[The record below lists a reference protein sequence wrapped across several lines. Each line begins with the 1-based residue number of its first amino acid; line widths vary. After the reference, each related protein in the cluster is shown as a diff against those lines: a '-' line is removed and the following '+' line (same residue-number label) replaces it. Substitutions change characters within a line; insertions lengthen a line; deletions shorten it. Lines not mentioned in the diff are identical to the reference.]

1 MKTIITLLLIILCW
15 ASPSWGRPYNFI
27 LSDKN
32 LSSCLVNSIYQD
44 SDGMIWI
51 STENGLNRY
60 DGTKVTTYKHNDED
74 PHSLAHNYVRY
85 VYEDRAGNFLVG
97 SYIGLQ
103 IYHRE
108 TDDFSPIGTFS
119 DGQPLLSSPSYISEL
134 PDGRL
139 YTSGNQTCNV
149 TIENGVPVFHD
160 VAWRGWDTSLSG
172 EMLCDKHG
180 TLWCQKMNDDIYSIS
195 TQGHLEYHR
204 GIVPAQEISGLL
216 RDNEGNIY
224 LHTMQHDLY
233 RLDFDHNTWHK
244 VNATRTSSAAL
255 KCIYRLDQE
264 QILVGTDGNGIKLI
278 NERTGEVSDYPID
291 LPALSSRYLKVH
303 QIMRDH
309 DGDLWLTLYLKGIAH
324 IPMRKSS
331 FHYMGSH
338 SLTANLIGS
347 SSVSALH
354 SDRSGQIW
362 VGTDG
367 EGLYCIDSTLT
378 TSHHYVSSTDGG
390 SMPAIVQAIYEDSR
404 GTIWIGSYGEGCGR
418 IDPST
423 GRYTP
428 SQSIFRRQDAL
439 AQRFYDF
446 IEDSQHRLWVA
457 TLGHGL
463 FCYDLTSHKLID
475 ELSFGRGKVNLW
487 ATCLLLT
494 TDNQLL
500 VGTYDGVYAIDL
512 NARTPEP
519 RHVFDRNI
527 VFSLY
532 QDQQQRLW
540 AGGST
545 GLTLYSLSADS
556 VKTFTTQDGLAGNAV
571 YSILG
576 DDHQGL
582 WIGTDHGLT
591 RYQPDTHIYNN
602 YSVADGLQGNEF
614 SKNVS
619 CRDLSG
625 RLWFGG
631 AYGISYFNPQD
642 VNISNDPLHVR
653 ITGFYINNKPICAGT
668 LSGGKP
674 IISEAL
680 VDAKQ
685 FSLAHADNGFSIEL
699 STVEF
704 ADPDVMRYEYSLDGQ
719 HWTALPQGSHMVSF
733 SSLQP
738 GHYSFSY
745 KVTDGQVE
753 SDTAQVE
760 IVIRPAWW
768 ESSWAWFSY
777 ILLLVTAILIFLHQL
792 DQKQKAKREV
802 LIQQHKH
809 EINEAKLRFFTNI
822 THEIRTPMTLIMSPL
837 QKLISTDSDPTRQSA
852 YQTML
857 RNARMLLQLANQL
870 LDLRKIDNN
879 QMKLVF
885 SQADIISLLE
895 EHFLYFQPYAEQKR
909 LQFTF
914 EHNNLD
920 SLQAWVDPGYFSKII
935 TNLLTNAFKYTKE
948 GSVKLSVKVV
958 DGATPMYMINVTD
971 SGIGVQ
977 EEDLER
983 IFERFYRAKSAHVST
998 EGNGIG
1004 LHLTRTLVTLHHG
1017 TIHAMRNDNGVGT
1030 TFSVLLPLGKQHL
1043 REEEISTEPIE
1054 ARSDELLQNVAP
1066 TTADTE
1072 GKEKPTARTKQ
1083 RLLLVDDDP
1092 EIRSYISKE
1101 LAADFHITECE
1112 NGQEALQR
1120 IFKQKPDL
1128 VITDVMMPEVDG
1140 IALCQKIK
1148 GNIQLNDIPVIML
1161 TAKADQESNLAGLDS
1176 GADAYI
1182 TKPFYIEI
1190 LRSTALNLVK
1200 TRSQLRNSLSGQQ
1213 TQDDKLAAIE
1223 MPTANDKLM
1232 ERVMRVVNQN
1242 LSNTE
1247 FGIDD
1252 ICQEVG
1258 ISRVHLYRKLKE
1270 LTNQSPRD
1278 FIRSIRL
1285 KQAERLLLKGSY
1297 SINEIAEAVG
1307 FTRANNFS
1315 AAFKEQYGYSPLQ
1328 WKAMQKQEGNA
1339 DTAEE
1344 AQ

>member
-1 MKTIITLLLIILCW
+1 MRRLIISILILLYS
-15 ASPSWGRPYNFI
+15 AALTWGRPYKFM

-32 LSSCLVNSIYQD
+32 LSSCLINSIYQD

-74 PHSLAHNYVRY
+74 PHSIAHNYVRY
-85 VYEDRAGNFLVG
+85 VYEDKAGNFYVG

-103 IYHRE
+103 IYHRD

-119 DGQPLLSSPSYISEL
+119 DGQPLLSSPSYIAEL
-134 PDGRL
+134 PDGSI
-139 YTSGNQTCNV
+139 YTSGNQTCSV
-149 TIENGVPVFHD
+149 TIEQGVPVFHD
-160 VAWRGWDTSLSG
+160 VDWVGFDTSMSG
-172 EMLCDKHG
+172 EMICDKHG
-180 TLWCQKMNDDIYSIS
+180 TLWCQKMNDDVFSI
-195 TQGHLEYHR
+195 TPAGRLEYHR
-204 GIVPAQEISGLL
+204 GIVPTHDISGLL

-224 LHTMQHDLY
+224 LHTIQHDLY
-233 RLDFDHNTWHK
+233 RHDFEHDTWHK
-244 VNATRTSSAAL
+244 VNASRISSAAL

-264 QILVGTDGNGIKLI
+264 QILVGTDGNGIKLV
-278 NERTGEVSDYPID
+278 NEQTGEVSDYLLD
-291 LPALSSRYLKVH
+291 LPALTSRYLKVH

-309 DGDLWLTLYLKGIAH
+309 EGDLWVALFLKGIAH

-331 FHYMGSH
+331 FHYMGSQ

-347 SSVSALH
+347 SSISALLP
-354 SDRSGQIW
+354 DRAGQIW

-367 EGLYCIDSTLT
+367 EGLYRIDPTLT
-378 TSHHYVSSTDGG
+378 ASHHYISSTDGG
-390 SMPAIVQAIYEDSR
+390 SMPAIVQTIYEDSH

-418 IDPST
+418 IDPAS
-423 GRYTP
+423 GRYT
-428 SQSIFRRQDAL
+428 SCQDLFRRKDAV

-446 IEDSQHRLWVA
+446 TEDHQNRLWAA
-457 TLGHGL
+457 TLGHGI
-463 FCYDLTSHKLID
+463 FCYDLTTHRLID

-487 ATCLLLT
+487 ATCLLIT
-494 TDNQLL
+494 TDDHLL
-500 VGTYDGVYAIDL
+500 IGTYDGVYAIDL
-512 NARTPEP
+512 NASAPEP
-519 RHVFDRNI
+519 RHVFDRSI
-527 VFSLY
+527 VFSLFE
-532 QDQQQRLW
+532 DQQQRLW

-545 GLTLYSLSADS
+545 GLTQFSLSTDS
-556 VKTFTTQDGLAGNAV
+556 ITTITAQDGLAGNAV

-576 DDHQGL
+576 DDSLGL

-591 RYQPDTHIYNN
+591 HYQPDTHIYNN

-619 CRDLSG
+619 CRDQQG

-631 AYGISYFNPQD
+631 AYGISYFDPQD
-642 VNISNDPLHVR
+642 VSISNTPLHTR
-653 ITGFYINNKPICAGT
+653 ITGFYIDNEPIHAST

-680 VDAKQ
+680 VDARQ
-685 FSLAHADNGFSIEL
+685 FTLAHADNRFTIEL

-704 ADPDVMRYEYSLDGQ
+704 SDPDVMRYEYSLDGH
-719 HWTALPQGSHMVSF
+719 HWTALPLGSHLVSF
-733 SSLQP
+733 SGLQP
-738 GHYSFSY
+738 GHYTFGY

-753 SDTAQVE
+753 SDMAQVD

-768 ESSWAWFSY
+768 ESSWAWLSY
-777 ILLLVTAILIFLHQL
+777 ILLAISAILIYMYQHS
-792 DQKQKAKREV
+792 QKQKAEREI
-802 LIQQHKH
+802 LTQQHKH
-809 EINEAKLRFFTNI
+809 EIDEAKLRFFTNI

-837 QKLISTDSDPTRQSA
+837 QKLINTDSDPARQSD

-870 LDLRKIDNN
+870 LDLRKIDNK

-885 SQADIISLLE
+885 SQVNIIDQLQNLY
-895 EHFLYFQPYAEQKR
+895 LYFQPYAEQKN
-909 LQFTF
+909 LLFFF
-914 EHNNLD
+914 EHKGLD
-920 SLQAWVDPGYFSKII
+920 TLPAWVDPGYFNKII
-935 TNLLTNAFKYTKE
+935 TNLLTNAFKYTRE
-948 GSVKLSVKVV
+948 GSVQMSVQVV
-958 DGATPMYMINVTD
+958 EGETPMYKIDVTD
-971 SGIGVQ
+971 SGIGIQ

-983 IFERFYRAKSAHVST
+983 IFERFYRAKSAHASA

-1004 LHLTRTLVTLHHG
+1004 LHLTRTLVSLHHG
-1017 TIHAMRNDNGVGT
+1017 TIHAMCNDSGVGT

-1043 REEEISTEPIE
+1043 KEEEISTPPIE
-1054 ARSDELLQNVAP
+1054 PDHNELLQMEEPATVHS
-1066 TTADTE
+1066 DTE
-1072 GKEKPTARTKQ
+1072 KPAARTKY
-1083 RLLLVDDDP
+1083 RLMLVDDDA
-1092 EIRSYISKE
+1092 EIRTYLKKE
-1101 LAADFHITECE
+1101 LSADFHIIECQ

-1128 VITDVMMPEVDG
+1128 VISDVMMPEIDG
-1140 IALCQKIK
+1140 MTLCQKIK
-1148 GNIQLNDIPVIML
+1148 GNIQLNDLPVILL
-1161 TAKADQESNLAGLDS
+1161 TAKADQESNLAGLQS
-1176 GADAYI
+1176 GADAYV

-1200 TRSQLRNSLSGQQ
+1200 TRSQLRNSLAGKQAQ
-1213 TQDDKLAAIE
+1213 EDKLSTIE

-1247 FGIDD
+1247 FSIDD

-1278 FIRSIRL
+1278 FIRNIRL

-1297 SINEIAEAVG
+1297 SINEIADAVG
-1307 FTRANNFS
+1307 FSRANNFS

-1328 WKAMQKQEGNA
+1328 WKAMQKQEES
-1339 DTAEE
+1339 AETDE
-1344 AQ
+1344 KKL